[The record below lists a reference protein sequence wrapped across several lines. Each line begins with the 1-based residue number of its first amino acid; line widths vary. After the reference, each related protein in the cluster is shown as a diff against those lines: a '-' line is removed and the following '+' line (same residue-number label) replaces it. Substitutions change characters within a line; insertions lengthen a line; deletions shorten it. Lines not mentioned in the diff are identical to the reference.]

1 MLWLVLAVA
10 ASTWLFLSS
19 ERQVVLA
26 GHDAVLRPTM
36 SGKAIIHTGPVL
48 PDVRLDIGGRIGVDV
63 TLGKTELR
71 SMDELFERYAVLG
84 SAPDGQRAVVVEQ
97 IESMLVAAVV
107 RGAAVSLAVVTGGV
121 LLWWLPGSQRRADLG
136 RRLKEAVR
144 TRHGLATAGAGVVTV
159 AVVTAAIWQPWGEA
173 GAPRTDKE
181 AGPVAGAWTP
191 LADFL
196 GPEIPVPDELGVV
209 EVRGDAYANQTRRLV
224 ASAVDTYNGSR
235 TFYEKVVEKVPD
247 LALREPAEDETVVA
261 LVSDRHDNVGMD
273 SVVRAIADEGG
284 ATGILDG
291 GDDTSTGSD
300 WETFSLD
307 SLTDASDGLD
317 KWAVTGNH
325 DHGPTVGDY
334 LAKQGWTMLDGKV
347 VEGPGGSTLLGVPD
361 PRTSGL
367 GNWIDEKGVSFEEAG
382 SKLADIACDSMEEG
396 EPVATLLV
404 HDPALGRE
412 SLDRGCVTLVVGGH
426 RHVHSGPTEVVGEN
440 DQVGWTYTNG
450 TTGGAAYAF
459 AMGKIRRTAEVT
471 LITYADGLPVG
482 VQSVELETNGVLTA
496 HEYVPLEPPTTS
508 E

>member
-1 MLWLVLAVA
+1 VLWLVLAVVLSA
-10 ASTWLFLSS
+10 WLFLSS

-26 GHDAVLRPTM
+26 GHDSVLRPTL
-36 SGKAIIHTGPVL
+36 SGKAVIHTGPVL
-48 PDVRLDIGGRIGVDV
+48 PDVRLNVGGPVGVDV

-97 IESMLVAAVV
+97 VESMLVAAVL
-107 RGAAVSLAVVTGGV
+107 RGAAISLVIVAGGV
-121 LLWWLPGSQRRADLG
+121 VLWWLPGSQRRADL
-136 RRLKEAVR
+136 RRHVKEAAR
-144 TRHGLATAGAGVVTV
+144 TRHGLTTAGFG
-159 AVVTAAIWQPWGEA
+159 VVTAAVLAAAVWQPWGEA
-173 GAPRTDKE
+173 GAPAADKE
-181 AGPVAGAWTP
+181 AGPVAGDWTP
-191 LADFL
+191 LTDFL
-196 GPEIPVPDELGVV
+196 GAAIPVPEELADV

-224 ASAVDTYNGSR
+224 ASAVDTYNSSR
-235 TFYEKVVEKVPD
+235 TFYEKVVAKVPD
-247 LALREPAEDETVVA
+247 LALREPGEDETVSV

-284 ATGILDG
+284 ATGILDA
-291 GDDTSTGSD
+291 GDDTSTGSE

-334 LAKQGWTMLDGKV
+334 LADQGWTMLDGEV
-347 VEGPGGSTLLGVPD
+347 VDGPGGSTLLGVPD

-367 GNWIDEKGVSFEEAG
+367 GNWIDEKGVTLEEAG
-382 SKLADIACDSMEEG
+382 EKLADIACASMEKG
-396 EPVATLLV
+396 KPVATLLV
-404 HDPALGRE
+404 HDPSLGRE
-412 SLDRGCVTLVVGGH
+412 TLQRGCATLVVGGH
-426 RHVHSGPTEVVGEN
+426 RHVHLGPGEVTGEN
-440 DQVGWTYTNG
+440 GQVGWTYTNG

-482 VQSVELETNGVLTA
+482 VQSVELETNGALTA
-496 HEYVPLEPPTTS
+496 HEYVPLKSPAGS

>member
-1 MLWLVLAVA
+1 MVLAALV
-10 ASTWLFLSS
+10 STWLFLSS

-26 GHDAVLRPTM
+26 GHDSVLSPTL

-48 PDVRLDIGGRIGVDV
+48 PDVRLDVGGPVGVDV

-97 IESMLVAAVV
+97 VESMLVAAVL
-107 RGAAVSLAVVTGGV
+107 RGGAISLTVVAGVV
-121 LLWWLPGSQRRADLG
+121 LLWWLPGTSRRVDL
-136 RRLKEAVR
+136 RRRMAGATR
-144 TRHGLATAGAGVVTV
+144 TRRGLATAGVGVVTV
-159 AVVTAAIWQPWGEA
+159 SLLAVAVWQPWGESV
-173 GAPRTDKE
+173 APAADKE
-181 AGPVAGAWTP
+181 AGPVSGDWTP

-196 GPEIPVPDELGVV
+196 GPEIPVPDELAAV

-224 ASAVDTYNGSR
+224 ASAVDTYNSSR
-235 TFYEKVVEKVPD
+235 TFYEKVVAKVPD
-247 LALREPAEDETVVA
+247 VALREPAEDETVVA

-273 SVVRAIADEGG
+273 AVMRAIADEGG
-284 ATGILDG
+284 ATGILDA

-334 LAKQGWTMLDGKV
+334 LSDKGWTMLEGEV
-347 VEGPGGSTLLGVPD
+347 VDGPGGSTLLGAPD

-367 GNWIDEKGVSFEEAG
+367 GNWIDEKGVSLEEAG
-382 SKLADIACDSMEEG
+382 AKLADIACASKEEG
-396 EPVATLLV
+396 QPVATLLV

-412 SLDRGCVTLVVGGH
+412 TLRRGCATLVVGGH
-426 RHVHSGPTEVVGEN
+426 RHVHHGPTEVTGE
-440 DQVGWTYTNG
+440 DGETGWTYTNG

-471 LITYADGLPVG
+471 LITYADGQPVG
-482 VQSVELETNGVLTA
+482 LQSVELETNGALTA
-496 HEYVPLEPPTTS
+496 HEYAPLERPAES

>member
-1 MLWLVLAVA
+1 MLWLALAA
-10 ASTWLFLSS
+10 GASAWLFLSS

-26 GHDAVLRPTM
+26 GHDSVLRPTL

-48 PDVRLDIGGRIGVDV
+48 PDVRLDVSGPVGVDV

-97 IESMLVAAVV
+97 VESMLVAAVV
-107 RGAAVSLAVVTGGV
+107 RGAAISLAVVGGGV
-121 LLWWLPGSQRRADLG
+121 LLWSLLGSQRRADL
-136 RRLKEAVR
+136 RRRVRENGR
-144 TRHGLATAGAGVVTV
+144 TRHGLTTAGVGVVTV
-159 AVVTAAIWQPWGEA
+159 TVFAVAVWQPWGEP
-173 GAPRTDKE
+173 GAPAADKE
-181 AGPVAGAWTP
+181 AGPVAGDWTP

-196 GPEIPVPDELGVV
+196 GPEIPVPDDLSGVQ
-209 EVRGDAYANQTRRLV
+209 VRGDAYANQTRRLV
-224 ASAVDTYNGSR
+224 ASAVDTYNSSR
-235 TFYEKVVEKVPD
+235 TFYKSVVAKVPD
-247 LALREPAEDETVVA
+247 LPLRQPGADETVAVV
-261 LVSDRHDNVGMD
+261 VSDRHDNVGMD
-273 SVVRAIADEGG
+273 AVVRAVADEGG
-284 ATGILDG
+284 ATGILDA

-334 LAKQGWTMLDGKV
+334 LARKGWTVLDGEV
-347 VEGPGGSTLLGVPD
+347 TDGPGGSTLLGVPD

-367 GNWIDEKGVSFEEAG
+367 GNWIDERDVSFEEAG
-382 SKLADIACDSMEEG
+382 SKLADLACASMEDG
-396 EPVATLLV
+396 TPIATLLV
-404 HDPALGRE
+404 HDPSLGRE
-412 SLDRGCVTLVVGGH
+412 TLRRGCATLVVGGH
-426 RHVHSGPTEVVGEN
+426 RHVHLGPGEVTGEN
-440 DQVGWTYTNG
+440 GHVGWTYTNG

-482 VQSVELETNGVLTA
+482 LQSVELETNGALTA
-496 HEYVPLEPPTTS
+496 HTYVPLDSAATN
-508 E
+508 

>member
-1 MLWLVLAVA
+1 MWLVLAAVV
-10 ASTWLFLSS
+10 STWLFLSS

-26 GHDAVLRPTM
+26 GHDSVLRPTL

-48 PDVRLDIGGRIGVDV
+48 PDVRLDVGGPVGVDV

-84 SAPDGQRAVVVEQ
+84 SAPDGQRAVVVEMV
-97 IESMLVAAVV
+97 ESMLVAAVL
-107 RGAAVSLAVVTGGV
+107 RGAAISLTIVAGVV
-121 LLWWLPGSQRRADLG
+121 LIWRLPGSSRRADL
-136 RRLKEAVR
+136 RRQLSAATR
-144 TRHGLATAGAGVVTV
+144 TRHGLTAAGVGAVTV
-159 AVVTAAIWQPWGEA
+159 SLLAVAVWQPWGESI
-173 GAPRTDKE
+173 APASDKE
-181 AGPVAGAWTP
+181 AGPVSGDWTL

-196 GPEIPVPDELGVV
+196 GPEIPVPDELAGV

-224 ASAVDTYNGSR
+224 ASAVDTYNSSR

-273 SVVRAIADEGG
+273 SVMRAIADEGG
-284 ATGILDG
+284 ATGILGG

-334 LAKQGWTMLDGKV
+334 LADRGWTMLEGEV
-347 VEGPGGSTLLGVPD
+347 VDGPGGSTLLGAPD

-367 GNWIDEKGVSFEEAG
+367 GNWIDEKGVSLEDAG
-382 SKLADIACDSMEEG
+382 SKLADIACASKEEG
-396 EPVATLLV
+396 TPVATLLV

-412 SLDRGCVTLVVGGH
+412 TLRRGCATLVVGGH
-426 RHVHSGPTEVVGEN
+426 RHVHQGPTEVTGEN
-440 DQVGWTYTNG
+440 GETGWTYTNG

-482 VQSVELETNGVLTA
+482 LQSIELETNGALTA
-496 HEYVPLEPPTTS
+496 HEYVPLERPAES